1 MPRKVTCTV
10 SLELSEIDR
19 LENISRQTRF
29 SRSELI
35 RQALATLFAKYE
47 KQSKDSSNGVPRG
60 QNRSTG

>member
-19 LENISRQTRF
+19 LENISRHTRL

-47 KQSKDSSNGVPRG
+47 KQTVDSVHHGPGDQR
-60 QNRSTG
+60 RATG

>member
-19 LENISRQTRF
+19 LENISRQTRL

-35 RQALATLFAKYE
+35 RQALAVLFAKYE
-47 KQSKDSSNGVPRG
+47 KQSKNAGGSRPPDQGRAV
-60 QNRSTG
+60 

>member
-19 LENISRQTRF
+19 LESISRRTRL

-35 RQALATLFAKYE
+35 RQALAVLFAKYD
-47 KQSKDSSNGVPRG
+47 KQANSDVDSISRE
-60 QNRSTG
+60 QRRLTG